1 MLRIVSLVLALSVVS
16 ASAVLADG
24 AGYDTRSHGH
34 VMACRQNDGSRPPVF
49 YKWQHRYWEGDYKF
63 QGVAIKAS
71 ERWSLNSGGKYIVG
85 DNAVSCT
92 EYTHIV
98 DFELLRV
105 KTDPQRNWRSC
116 KIFDNKHRPNPR

>member
-49 YKWQHRYWEGDYKF
+49 YKWQHRYWEGIISF
-63 QGVAIKAS
+63 KAS
-71 ERWSLNSGGKYIVG
+71 
-85 DNAVSCT
+85 
-92 EYTHIV
+92 
-98 DFELLRV
+98 LLRLQSV
-105 KTDPQRNWRSC
+105 GALIAVGNTSLAITRYPVRS
-116 KIFDNKHRPNPR
+116 ILT